1 MKAMILAAGEGIRL
15 RPLTLECAKAM
26 LPIDGRP
33 LLERL
38 INLLKSHGILD
49 IAINL
54 HYKPDGVMDYF
65 GGGERFVV
73 RITYSFEKRI

>member
-1 MKAMILAAGEGIRL
+1 MILAAGEGVRL
-15 RPLTLECAKAM
+15 RPLTLDLPKPM
-26 LPIDGRP
+26 LPIGGEP
-33 LLERL
+33 ILEHL
-38 INLLKSHGILD
+38 INLLKAHGILD